1 MPSLATVYCG
11 SGARAGVLDSTT
23 DQKKPGKQTVMKHC
37 MPPRCCSF
45 AAWAQSSDLSSTV
58 LRKSRTEPLLLSTVC
73 ADPRSISV
81 EQGTIAG
88 LILQILSARL
98 AMVTGPHRAVH
109 VCEKH
114 IEERQRQDVIWQ
126 RHAELSIPDHSPCC
140 FGLWQMLGKLGM
152 LFAPHW
158 FTGQGLQMI

>member
-1 MPSLATVYCG
+1 M
-11 SGARAGVLDSTT
+11 TT
-23 DQKKPGKQTVMKHC
+23 DQSTRQADGNEALYVSEVLLL
-37 MPPRCCSF
+37 CSL
-45 AAWAQSSDLSSTV
+45 AQSSDLIAV

-140 FGLWQMLGKLGM
+140 FGL
-152 LFAPHW
+152 
-158 FTGQGLQMI
+158 